1 MPNCLFYTFF
11 RLCDE
16 FERISEKAL
25 TAPSN
30 TQELM
35 ELKVLSSF
43 FYESKQEAATSTIAL
58 ALSSSICKLPPLQV

>member
-1 MPNCLFYTFF
+1 MQTGYFMYFF

-25 TAPSN
+25 TTPSN

-35 ELKVLSSF
+35 ELKVLFSF
-43 FYESKQEAATSTIAL
+43 FL
-58 ALSSSICKLPPLQV
+58 